1 MSNKRSRFDFI
12 IVGFALF
19 AVFFGAGN
27 LIFPPFLGLES
38 GTKWFPALT
47 SFVVA
52 DAGLSIMTVL
62 AIVRLGA
69 DHDLLGRLPR
79 RAGLLC
85 MDIVM
90 AIVGPVLCIPRT
102 CATTF
107 EMGAHVLFPDLS
119 SWIFGLLFFA
129 VVAVLTI
136 RPGKVVDIVG
146 KYLTPMLLI
155 TIAVLC
161 IKGLVTPIGDIVSP
175 QPGFQTLKEGFLNG
189 YQTMDVLG
197 ALAITIVI
205 MKTVQDKGY
214 GDKRSQM
221 KVIGRAGIVAGVALF
236 LVYGGLA
243 YLGATTSNMKLSS
256 EIGHTELVVLV
267 TFLLLRRFG
276 VILLSL
282 IVFFACLTTAVGL
295 VSSASTYFSDR
306 LKGRVSYTAL
316 VLIICAFGML
326 ISNVGIST
334 MISLAS
340 PLLSVLYPLLLTQVF
355 LSFFNEK
362 IRKNG
367 VFIGAALG
375 AVIPM
380 LLDVAYG
387 FGLPFGFIT
396 KLPLYSLGFVWV
408 IPAVIGG
415 FIGAMLPEKDT
426 AKTSPVPVAPLPDPS
441 VREAS

>member
-1 MSNKRSRFDFI
+1 MSQKRSKFDFI
-12 IVGFALF
+12 VVGFALF

-27 LIFPPFLGLES
+27 LIFPPYLGLES
-38 GTKWFPALT
+38 GTKWFPALAA
-47 SFVVA
+47 FVVA
-52 DAGLSIMTVL
+52 DAGLSILTVL
-62 AIVRLGA
+62 AIVRLGT
-69 DHDLLGRLPR
+69 DHDLLGRLPKK
-79 RAGLLC
+79 AGSLC

-90 AIVGPVLCIPRT
+90 AIVGPILCIPRT

-107 EMGAHVLFPDLS
+107 EMGAHVLFPNLS

-161 IKGLVTPIGDIVSP
+161 IKGLITPLGDIVSP
-175 QPGFQTLKEGFLNG
+175 QPDFQTLKEGFLNG

-214 GDKRSQM
+214 SDKKSQM

-276 VILLSL
+276 VVLLAL

-295 VSSASTYFSDR
+295 VSSASTYFSER

-316 VLIICAFGML
+316 VLIICAMGML

-355 LSFFNEK
+355 LSFFSEK

-415 FIGAMLPEKDT
+415 FIGAMIPEKKSMASPAPT
-426 AKTSPVPVAPLPDPS
+426 AG
-441 VREAS
+441 EAA

>member
-1 MSNKRSRFDFI
+1 MNESKPRRSDFLV
-12 IVGFALF
+12 VGFALF

-27 LIFPPFLGLES
+27 LIFPPYLGLQS
-38 GTKWFPALT
+38 GTNWFPALT
-47 SFVVA
+47 AFVAA
-52 DAGLSIMTVL
+52 DAGLAIMTVL
-62 AIVRLGA
+62 AIVRLGKGRE
-69 DHDLLGRLPR
+69 LLGRLPKK
-79 RAGLLC
+79 AGHFC
-85 MDIVM
+85 MDLVM

-107 EMGAHVLFPDLS
+107 EMGAHVLFPELS
-119 SWIFGLLFFA
+119 SWVFGLLFFA

-146 KYLTPMLLI
+146 KYLTPLLLL

-161 IKGLVTPIGDIVSP
+161 VKGLLTPLGDIVSP
-175 QPGFQTLKEGFLNG
+175 APGFQTLKEGFLNG

-214 GDKRSQM
+214 SDKRSQM
-221 KVIGRAGIVAGVALF
+221 KVIGRAGVVAVVALF

-243 YLGATTSNMKLSS
+243 YLGATTSDLKLSS
-256 EIGHTELVVLV
+256 EMGHADLVVLI

-276 VILLSL
+276 IILLAL

-295 VSSASTYFSDR
+295 VSSASAYFSDR

-316 VLIICAFGML
+316 VIVICASGML
-326 ISNVGIST
+326 ISNVGIAT

-340 PLLSVLYPLLLTQVF
+340 PLLSVLYPLLLTQVI
-355 LSFFNEK
+355 LSFFDEK
-362 IRKNG
+362 ITKNG
-367 VFIGAALG
+367 VFLGAALG

-380 LLDVAYG
+380 LLDVANG
-387 FGLPFGFIT
+387 FGLPFSFVE
-396 KLPLYSLGFVWV
+396 KLPLHSLGFAWV
-408 IPAVIGG
+408 IPAAIGGVIGAL
-415 FIGAMLPEKDT
+415 IPK
-426 AKTSPVPVAPLPDPS
+426 KKPAPAD
-441 VREAS
+441 RA

>member
-1 MSNKRSRFDFI
+1 MSQKRSKFDFI
-12 IVGFALF
+12 VVGFALF

-27 LIFPPFLGLES
+27 LIFPPYLGLES
-38 GTKWFPALT
+38 GTKWFPALAA
-47 SFVVA
+47 FVVA
-52 DAGLSIMTVL
+52 DAGLSILTVL
-62 AIVRLGA
+62 AIVRLGT
-69 DHDLLGRLPR
+69 DHDLLGRLPKK
-79 RAGLLC
+79 AGNLC

-90 AIVGPVLCIPRT
+90 AIVGPILCIPRT

-107 EMGAHVLFPDLS
+107 EMGAHVLFPNLS

-161 IKGLVTPIGDIVSP
+161 IKGLVTPLGDIVSP
-175 QPGFQTLKEGFLNG
+175 QPDFQTLKEGFLNG

-214 GDKRSQM
+214 SDKKSQM

-276 VILLSL
+276 VVLLAL

-295 VSSASTYFSDR
+295 VSSASTYFSER

-316 VLIICAFGML
+316 VIVICVMGML

-340 PLLSVLYPLLLTQVF
+340 PMLSVLYPLLLTQVF

-362 IRKNG
+362 IKKNG

-415 FIGAMLPEKDT
+415 LIGAAIPEKTQACT
-426 AKTSPVPVAPLPDPS
+426 APVLAGAPDPTA
-441 VREAS
+441 REAS

>member
-12 IVGFALF
+12 VVGFALF

-27 LIFPPFLGLES
+27 LIFPPYLGLES
-38 GTKWFPALT
+38 GTKWFPALA
-47 SFVVA
+47 SFVAA

-62 AIVRLGA
+62 AIVRLGT

-90 AIVGPVLCIPRT
+90 LIVGPLLCIPRT

-119 SWIFGLLFFA
+119 SWIFGVLFFA
-129 VVAVLTI
+129 LVAVLTI

-146 KYLTPMLLI
+146 KYLTPMLLV

-161 IKGLVTPIGDIVSP
+161 IKGLVTPIGGIVSP
-175 QPGFQTLKEGFLNG
+175 QPDFQTLKEGFLNG

-214 GDKRSQM
+214 NDKKSQM
-221 KVIGRAGIVAGVALF
+221 KVIGRAGIVAGAALF

-295 VSSASTYFSDR
+295 VSSASTYFSER

-316 VLIICAFGML
+316 VLVICVLGML

-340 PLLSVLYPLLLTQVF
+340 PMLSVLYPLLLTQVF
-355 LSFFNEK
+355 LSFFSEK

-387 FGLPFGFIT
+387 FGLPFGFVT
-396 KLPLYSLGFVWV
+396 KLPLYSLGFAWV

-415 FIGAMLPEKDT
+415 FIGALIPERKT
-426 AKTSPVPVAPLPDPS
+426 A
-441 VREAS
+441 